1 LTVVVDTSVL
11 VAAYNE
17 RDEKHERALELDEQ
31 LRRGEHGEA
40 FTTDFILDEV
50 VTVLLARTG
59 RHAIAVRALDFI
71 LPADPDTAWI
81 ALELVEEEAFFRA
94 LEAFRRSGRRELSF
108 TDWTT
113 VTVVRDGR
121 ADAIV
126 SFDEDFDGVAARIA

>member
-1 LTVVVDTSVL
+1 MTVVVDTSVL
-11 VAAYNE
+11 VAAFNE
-17 RDEKHERALELDEQ
+17 RDEKHAQALALVDQ

-59 RHAIAVRALDFI
+59 RHAAAVRALDFI
-71 LPADPDTAWI
+71 VPADPGTAWI
-81 ALELVEEEAFFRA
+81 ALELVGEEAFFRA
-94 LEAFRRSGRRELSF
+94 LEMFRRSGRRALSF

-121 ADAIV
+121 ADAVV
-126 SFDEDFDGVAARIA
+126 SFDGDFDGIAARIG